1 MSSLTRRT
9 LWLLVVVVLVASAG
23 CLGGTA
29 PDDTATD
36 PTVTDSATPATTDS
50 ATDESSGETLTA
62 TTGTQT
68 ATGSS
73 GTQAHPLSSKRLATS
88 HATSLQDAE
97 NFTLD
102 YSIDMTQ
109 VTSTETQ
116 SFTFDWTVQADLA
129 TGAQAIDGTLA
140 GDGFTTSD
148 DNSTMQFDLYV
159 SPDGTATQRSAFGDT
174 VQYQQA
180 DAAQYD
186 VSTYLTAMN
195 ATSALDPEAA
205 NFTYDGPT
213 TVDGETLYVYTVSDL
228 DQLYLPTD
236 QADASAFDYSS
247 VSKFDLRLVVDDAG
261 TLREMQYDLEVTEDG
276 SKLNLHFE
284 LSYTELGT
292 TTVEEP
298 DWLDEA
304 ST

>member
-1 MSSLTRRT
+1 MSSPTHRT
-9 LWLLVVVVLVASAG
+9 LWLLLVVALVASAG
-23 CLGGTA
+23 CLGGTT

-36 PTVTDSATPATTDS
+36 PTVTDAATPATTDP
-50 ATDESSGETLTA
+50 ATDETTDETLTA
-62 TTGTQT
+62 TTTQT

-88 HATSLQDAE
+88 HATSLQNAE

-102 YSIDMTQ
+102 YAIDMTQ

-116 SFTFDWTVQADLA
+116 TFTFDWTVQANLA

-140 GDGFTTSD
+140 GDGFTTGD

-159 SPDGTATQRSAFGDT
+159 SPDGTATQRSTFGDT

-236 QADASAFDYSS
+236 QADDSAFDDSS

-284 LSYTELGT
+284 LSYSELGT